1 MSSFIIPKWPTPVFI
16 CYWDKIAM
24 QILNTTHWSE
34 HGGIFVGSKI
44 GSALLSSVPT
54 LTVYFKP
61 PTTWT
66 VAIKSSLLECR
77 SWWEVLLVQLGLVL
91 PW

>member
-1 MSSFIIPKWPTPVFI
+1 MVQHLQHLHLLLGQNARIT
-16 CYWDKIAM
+16 A
-24 QILNTTHWSE
+24 NTTIKALVVKCGLLAVKSE
-34 HGGIFVGSKI
+34 VYFV
-44 GSALLSSVPT
+44 SVPT

-66 VAIKSSLLECR
+66 GATKSSLLECR

-91 PW
+91 LW